1 MFLQNLKPEIFCAI
15 CEGFFLLGILELGL
29 MQFGS
34 QKFSGEQLEVQSKRV
49 FVIASFFLFSLDHYM
64 LSCEINRKKVPK
76 TLVFF

>member
-1 MFLQNLKPEIFCAI
+1 
-15 CEGFFLLGILELGL
+15 

-64 LSCEINRKKVPK
+64 LSWEINRKKSPK
-76 TLVFF
+76 KS